1 MKTSES
7 FSIIHGH
14 VLTMDNDNSYYP
26 DGMVSI
32 QGKRIKYVGPFDETK
47 TTGTIIDMTGK
58 LVLPGLV
65 NTHAHSGSALFRSL
79 ADDLFLMDW
88 LQNYMWPAEKL
99 QTEESAYIASALTHL
114 EFLQNGITTNADMW
128 YFPNGVARAVL
139 ESGLR
144 TLICTTVFTNGSPE
158 TADTLKVAADFV
170 EKYKD
175 RTEETRI
182 YPAYGPHAI
191 YTCSQ
196 DTLRQIADLAKRDNV
211 LIHTHISETPGEQ
224 PNCIERLGMT
234 PTQAMENVGIFENHV
249 LAAHCIYLSD
259 ADCEIF
265 RKNKA
270 AISYNPVSN
279 LKLCSGIIPLEKMF
293 KYDIRVSIG
302 TDGPQSN
309 NSLDLLRD
317 LKIGSLIQKNR
328 LNDPRFFPAEQAVR
342 MATIDGAKALGLE
355 KEIGSLEV
363 GKRADIITL
372 DSERAAMVPLLSER
386 PQSLYAQVV
395 YAASGAN
402 VSDVFVDGECLLRN
416 RMEQRVNHK
425 DILTQAQ
432 DMASFFVKRNGL

>member
-1 MKTSES
+1 MKPSKS
-7 FSIIHGH
+7 FTLIHGI
-14 VLTMDNDNSYYP
+14 VLTMDNSGSYYP
-26 DGMVSI
+26 DGMLSI
-32 QGKRIKYVGPFDETK
+32 EGKRIICVGPFDETRVI
-47 TTGTIIDMTGK
+47 GPIIDMTGK
-58 LVLPGLV
+58 LIMPGLV

-88 LQNYMWPAEKL
+88 LQNYMWPAEKF

-128 YFPNGVARAVL
+128 YFPNSVARAVL

-144 TLICTTVFTNGSPE
+144 TLICPTVFTNGSPE
-158 TADTLKVAADFV
+158 TEDTLKVAADFV

-175 RTEETRI
+175 KTEETRI

-196 DTLRQIADLAKRDNV
+196 ETLRQIADLASRDNV
-211 LIHTHISETPGEQ
+211 LVHTHISETPAEQ
-224 PNCIERLGMT
+224 SICFERLGMT

-259 ADCEIF
+259 TDCEIF
-265 RKNKA
+265 RRNKA

-279 LKLCSGIIPLEKMF
+279 LKLCSGILPLDKMF
-293 KYDIRVSIG
+293 DNGICVSIG

-317 LKIGSLIQKNR
+317 LKMGSLIQKNR
-328 LNDPRFFPAEQAVR
+328 LNNPRFFPAEQAVR
-342 MATIDGAKALGLE
+342 VATIDGARALGLE

-372 DSERAAMVPLLSER
+372 DTEQASMVPLLGEK

-395 YAASGAN
+395 YAASGTN

-416 RMEQRVNHK
+416 RAEQRVNRK

-432 DMASFFVKRNGL
+432 EMASFCLKENGL